1 LLNAIL
7 GEVRE
12 LCGAAEVRGK
22 LAFFA
27 QSPFILNA
35 TVKANILFSH
45 VDEQVDEERYQRAL
59 ECCALTH
66 DLGNYFPSLLLSLTK
81 AHLIPSFLGTLS
93 DATSWRSNRNRREG
107 HHS

>member
-1 LLNAIL
+1 
-7 GEVRE
+7 
-12 LCGAAEVRGK
+12 
-22 LAFFA
+22 
-27 QSPFILNA
+27 
-35 TVKANILFSH
+35 VKANILFSH